1 MYALFPLCFFHRVFL
16 YFLHLFSC
24 FQTDSRSSLKA
35 SKNDRFE
42 TLKADSFFRVLQTNP
57 PHFQKFNQSTY
68 IYIYLNFNTLGIIP
82 RSGFSTLSQYDSYIL
97 QNTIWM
103 NTTKIADRC
112 QKWLFGKCIAFQT
125 CYVGWVV
132 QSCTSFRAKQN
143 AEKTWK
149 KREVP
154 CFSGTAP
161 GSAEVIGKPYNIS
174 VSQTALRKEP
184 CEFRSSIK
192 DTWRIIPVTLRSK

>member
-1 MYALFPLCFFHRVFL
+1 MHCFLCVFFTVCFFTFFTSSRAFKPIAEAHWKLQKTTDLRL
-16 YFLHLFSC
+16 WKLILFSGC
-24 FQTDSRSSLKA
+24 FKQTHRTSRNSTSL
-35 SKNDRFE
+35 
-42 TLKADSFFRVLQTNP
+42 
-57 PHFQKFNQSTY
+57 H

>member
-68 IYIYLNFNTLGIIP
+68 IYIYISISIPLESSLGQVFPHCLNMIHIFCKTLYEWTPPKLQIDAKNDCLENALPFKHAMLGELFNHVHLSAPSKMRKKHGKNEKSHVFQEQP
-82 RSGFSTLSQYDSYIL
+82 RAQLRWLENLTTSQY
-97 QNTIWM
+97 
-103 NTTKIADRC
+103 
-112 QKWLFGKCIAFQT
+112 
-125 CYVGWVV
+125 
-132 QSCTSFRAKQN
+132 
-143 AEKTWK
+143 
-149 KREVP
+149 
-154 CFSGTAP
+154 
-161 GSAEVIGKPYNIS
+161 
-174 VSQTALRKEP
+174 LR
-184 CEFRSSIK
+184 R
-192 DTWRIIPVTLRSK
+192 R